1 MIYFR
6 SLVDTIKRFLQ
17 WKRHFHN
24 WSRLPNPSACGWTL
38 GSDLITQWFPEGGTR
53 SGFTLINSITIMMSR
68 NKDSSLFDSG
78 SLSRLPTQSEF
89 FNGFCMW
96 NLLLV
101 SSLKLKPS
109 VKVGHS
115 LKQNISYKLVS
126 CGIFFSTQTSFIQSF
141 SPVLMAGVVLNAD
154 LELVRFFIR
163 DFRPGISQFWQTGK
177 TQRHKEKLFC
187 LRSSCVSFLTA
198 SD

>member
-1 MIYFR
+1 MYFR
-6 SLVDTIKRFLQ
+6 SLVDTIKKFLQ
-17 WKRHFHN
+17 WKRHFDN

-38 GSDLITQWFPEGGTR
+38 GSDLIMQWFPEGGTR

-68 NKDSSLFDSG
+68 NNDSSLFDWS
-78 SLSRLPTQSEF
+78 SLSRLPTHSEF

-109 VKVGHS
+109 VKVGH
-115 LKQNISYKLVS
+115 LLRQNISYNSVS
-126 CGIFFSTQTSFIQSF
+126 CGIFFFKPHQPYWFF
-141 SPVLMAGVVLNAD
+141 SPVLMASVVLNAD

-163 DFRPGISQFWQTGK
+163 DFRRGISRFWQTGK
-177 TQRHKEKLFC
+177 TRRRREKLFC
-187 LRSSCVSFLTA
+187 LQSSCVSFLTA

>member
-1 MIYFR
+1 M
-6 SLVDTIKRFLQ
+6 
-17 WKRHFHN
+17 
-24 WSRLPNPSACGWTL
+24 
-38 GSDLITQWFPEGGTR
+38 QWFPEGGTR

-68 NKDSSLFDSG
+68 NKDSSLFDSA

-109 VKVGHS
+109 VKVGHL

-126 CGIFFSTQTSFIQSF
+126 CGIFFFKPNQLYWFF
-141 SPVLMAGVVLNAD
+141 SPVLMASVVLKAD
-154 LELVRFFIR
+154 LEPVRFFIR
-163 DFRPGISQFWQTGK
+163 DFRPGISPALANWKNSAAQRK
-177 TQRHKEKLFC
+177 TVLSPVELCVISNRRWLTEEKADSEC
-187 LRSSCVSFLTA
+187 FL
-198 SD
+198 